1 MKSFCKHRLDK
12 QKTPQIYQLRL
23 SVHAW
28 EKKGEKNLLT
38 KTDQSA
44 VVPVM
49 VTQKWHFSL
58 HSLLRVEVL
67 LPAISPASG
76 AKHWTH
82 GDVVPVW
89 VQPEWVWFSK
99 VTLCQSLSPDF
110 PSLLC
115 SLQKNLKKQTR
126 EVSHKVCMLWL
137 SSHNRE
143 SKMEQGIFHRWSKFI
158 IS

>member
-1 MKSFCKHRLDK
+1 MWRAADEIESFCKHRLDK

-28 EKKGEKNLLT
+28 GKKGEKNLLT

-44 VVPVM
+44 AVPVM

-67 LPAISPASG
+67 LPALSLASG
-76 AKHWTH
+76 AKHWTRW
-82 GDVVPVW
+82 DVGPVW

-115 SLQKNLKKQTR
+115 SLQKNPQKTNKEGFPQSLHELPPLRK
-126 EVSHKVCMLWL
+126 
-137 SSHNRE
+137 
-143 SKMEQGIFHRWSKFI
+143 
-158 IS
+158 